1 MRRYSL
7 IVADQT
13 DDLIVIKMVESNSGE
28 YADFSEAYD
37 TVSNLHEQIEDLSE
51 EIKELNKEIEMLDN
65 LYGGRE

>member
-13 DDLIVIKMVESNSGE
+13 DDLIKIKMAESNSGE
-28 YADFSEAYD
+28 YTDFFEAYN
-37 TVSNLHEQIEDLSE
+37 TISSLHEQIEDLSE
-51 EIKELNKEIEMLDN
+51 EIKKLNKEIEMLDS